1 METVGLERIVVGFAV
16 VLGLL
21 AVLAWALR
29 RFEGLRGLAVPLAG
43 ARLALIE
50 SRWLDNRT
58 RLVLVR
64 WDDREHLLLL
74 GGTTALVV
82 GERSAPSPSA
92 ASGRPIAEVR
102 P

>member
-29 RFEGLRGLAVPLAG
+29 RFEGLRSLAVPLAG
-43 ARLALIE
+43 ARLALVE

-74 GGTTALVV
+74 SGPTALVV
-82 GERSAPSPSA
+82 GERGQPPPSA
-92 ASGRPIAEVR
+92 AGGQPVAEV
-102 P
+102 PP